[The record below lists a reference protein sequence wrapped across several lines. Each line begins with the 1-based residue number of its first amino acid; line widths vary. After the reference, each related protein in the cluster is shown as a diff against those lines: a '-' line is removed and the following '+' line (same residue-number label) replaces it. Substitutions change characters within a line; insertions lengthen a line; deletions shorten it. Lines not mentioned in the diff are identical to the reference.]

1 MQTKALFLSLIL
13 LVLWSCDPNE
23 PDSIYVNTAPV
34 IKDYTFNVMEDIPDG
49 QVIGKLS
56 ATDANNDHLIFS
68 VYEDESGLFAIS
80 EKGDLKLASGM
91 SLDYETINEY
101 NLTIRVY
108 DGIVGRYSAVKIIVE
123 NVKEF
128 TIGPNSWEALENI
141 TDNHIIGVLG
151 VNDPDDGTYTFSIS
165 SNDNDLF
172 EITEKGELSLAPG
185 KTLDY
190 EIDTEHLITVEA
202 QGTSQLIAEEIAIK
216 VINVAELDDPT
227 SFLTTWKV
235 DADGQSI
242 TIGTNLDYT
251 YDFAINWGDG
261 TLENLTSDKP
271 SHVYDVA
278 GTYTVAIQGNFPAI
292 QMENTDG
299 LSKQALVSID
309 QWGVI
314 NWQSM
319 HHAFYECGNMTYNAA
334 DNPNLSEVQSMSGM
348 FYSATSFNADLDE
361 WDVSNVSDMSQLFFN
376 ANAFNGAIGS
386 WDVSNVT
393 DMSEMFFGA
402 NIFNQDIG
410 NWDVGNVKTLE
421 GMLAFTPFNQYIGNW
436 NVSSVENMSGVFG
449 NASIFNQN
457 IADWD
462 VSNVTNMSAMFSQA
476 TSFNQNIGNWD
487 VANVTDMSFMF
498 FNANAFNQDISNWKT
513 SNVTNMIYAFNGADS
528 FNQNMNGMLSSA
540 ISFNQSL
547 TSWNIGSVTKMASML
562 SNCGMS
568 TDNFNATILAWHTY
582 AKDHNGPT
590 GIALGATGLVACGID
605 VYTAAFSLDVDFGW
619 EITGVTFL
627 ENCN

>member
-1 MQTKALFLSLIL
+1 MRTKALFLLLIA
-13 LVLWSCDPNE
+13 LVFWSCDPNE

-34 IKDYTFNVMEDIPDG
+34 IKDYTFNVLEDIPDS
-49 QVIGKLS
+49 QVIGKIS
-56 ATDANNDHLIFS
+56 ATDVNNDHLTFS
-68 VYEDESGLFAIS
+68 VYEDESGLFTIS

-91 SLDYETINEY
+91 SLDYETTNEY

-123 NVKEF
+123 DVKEF
-128 TIGPNSWEALENI
+128 TIGPNPLEALENI
-141 TDNHIIGVLG
+141 TDDYKIGVLG
-151 VNDPDDGTYTFSIS
+151 VNDSDDGTYTFSIS

-261 TLENLTSDKP
+261 TLENLTTDKP
-271 SHVYDVA
+271 SHVYEVA
-278 GTYTVAIQGNFPAI
+278 GTYTVAIQGDFPAL
-292 QMENTDG
+292 QMENSDVS
-299 LSKQALVSID
+299 SKAALVSID
-309 QWGVI
+309 NWGAI
-314 NWQSM
+314 HWQSM
-319 HHAFYECGNMTYNAA
+319 HHAFYECGNMTYNAT
-334 DNPNLSEVQSMSGM
+334 DIPNLSEVESMSGM

-361 WDVSNVSDMSQLFFN
+361 WDVSNVTDMSQLFYN

-393 DMSEMFFGA
+393 DMSEMFFAA

-421 GMLAFTPFNQYIGNW
+421 GMLGFTPFNQYIGNW
-436 NVSSVENMSGVFG
+436 NVSSVENMRGVFG
-449 NASIFNQN
+449 MAANFNQN
-457 IADWD
+457 IGAWD
-462 VSNVTNMSAMFSQA
+462 VSNVTDMSAMFSGA
-476 TSFNQNIGNWD
+476 TSFNQNIGGWI
-487 VANVTDMSFMF
+487 VSNVTEMGYMF
-498 FNANAFNQDISNWKT
+498 FNAKSFNQDIGNWDV
-513 SNVTNMIYAFNGADS
+513 SNVTTMWWMFNSATAFD
-528 FNQNMNGMLSSA
+528 QNLG
-540 ISFNQSL
+540 
-547 TSWNIGSVTKMASML
+547 SWNIGNVTTMTNML
-562 SNCGMS
+562 NSCGMS

-605 VYTAAFSLDVDFGW
+605 VYTAAFSLDVDYGW
-619 EITGVTFL
+619 EISGATFL

>member
-1 MQTKALFLSLIL
+1 MRTKALFLLPIA
-13 LVLWSCDPNE
+13 LVFWSCDPNE

-34 IKDYTFNVMEDIPDG
+34 IKDYTFNVLEDIPDG

-56 ATDANNDHLIFS
+56 ATDVNNDHLTFS
-68 VYEDESGLFAIS
+68 VYEDESGLFTIS

-91 SLDYETINEY
+91 SLDYETTNEY

-123 NVKEF
+123 DVKEF
-128 TIGPNSWEALENI
+128 TIGPNSLEALENI
-141 TDNHIIGVLG
+141 TDNYIIGVLG

-190 EIDTEHLITVEA
+190 EIDSEHLIIVEA
-202 QGTSQLIAEEIAIK
+202 QGTTQLIAEEIAIK

-235 DADGQSI
+235 DTDGQSV
-242 TIGTNLDYT
+242 TIGTNPDYT

-261 TLENLTSDKP
+261 TLENLTTDKP
-271 SHVYDVA
+271 SHVYEVA
-278 GTYTVAIQGNFPAI
+278 GTYTVAIQGDFPAL
-292 QMENTDG
+292 QMENSDVS
-299 LSKQALVSID
+299 SKAALVSID
-309 QWGVI
+309 NWGAI
-314 NWQSM
+314 HWQSM
-319 HHAFYECGNMTYNAA
+319 HHAFYECGNMTYNAT
-334 DNPNLSEVQSMSGM
+334 DIPNLSEVESMSGM

-361 WDVSNVSDMSQLFFN
+361 WDVSNVTDMSQLFYN

-393 DMSEMFFGA
+393 DMSEMFFAA

-421 GMLAFTPFNQYIGNW
+421 GMLGFTPFNQYIGNW
-436 NVSSVENMSGVFG
+436 NVSSVENMRGVFG
-449 NASIFNQN
+449 MAANFNQN
-457 IADWD
+457 IGAWD
-462 VSNVTNMSAMFSQA
+462 VSNVTDMSAMFSGA
-476 TSFNQNIGNWD
+476 TSFNQNIGGWI
-487 VANVTDMSFMF
+487 VSNVTEMGYMF
-498 FNANAFNQDISNWKT
+498 FNAKSFNQDIGNWDV
-513 SNVTNMIYAFNGADS
+513 SNVTTMWWMFNSATAFD
-528 FNQNMNGMLSSA
+528 QNLG
-540 ISFNQSL
+540 
-547 TSWNIGSVTKMASML
+547 SWNIGNVTTMTNML
-562 SNCGMS
+562 NSCGMS